1 MSDDQ
6 RPSLNFDEIRE
17 LVRIASEA
25 DITELEVEAG
35 HLRVAIRKA
44 PRGSAPPTPVNP
56 PAATP
61 TPPAAT
67 PTPAAPGP
75 EAHSPYW
82 VPVTAPM
89 VGTFYRA
96 PGPDQPPFVQEG
108 DRVEA
113 GRTLCIIEA
122 MKMFNEIPAEVS
134 GRVVRVLAED
144 GAPVEYGQP
153 LFLIDPQG

>member
-1 MSDDQ
+1 MSED
-6 RPSLNFDEIRE
+6 RRLNFEEIRE

-44 PRGSAPPTPVNP
+44 PRAASSQPAPLATAPMPPSAAAPP
-56 PAATP
+56 
-61 TPPAAT
+61 
-67 PTPAAPGP
+67 APDAP
-75 EAHSPYW
+75 SPHW
-82 VPVTAPM
+82 VPVIAPM

-113 GRTLCIIEA
+113 GQTLCIIEA

-134 GRVVRVLAED
+134 GRVVRVLAEN

-153 LFLIDPQG
+153 LFLLDPHG

>member
-1 MSDDQ
+1 MSGEQ
-6 RPSLNFDEIRE
+6 HLNFDEIRE

-44 PRGSAPPTPVNP
+44 PRSAPPPALTAPAP
-56 PAATP
+56 APAPAA
-61 TPPAAT
+61 A
-67 PTPAAPGP
+67 PAAPAADAP
-75 EAHSPYW
+75 SPHW

-113 GRTLCIIEA
+113 GQTLCIIEA
-122 MKMFNEIPAEVS
+122 MKMFNEIQAEVS
-134 GRVVRVLAED
+134 GRVVRVLAEN

-153 LFLIDPQG
+153 LFLIDPHG

>member
-1 MSDDQ
+1 MSSDQ

-44 PRGSAPPTPVNP
+44 PRAGTAPAAPPAPAPAAPAPVPPEP
-56 PAATP
+56 PAA
-61 TPPAAT
+61 
-67 PTPAAPGP
+67 
-75 EAHSPYW
+75 SW

-113 GRTLCIIEA
+113 GQTLCIIEA
-122 MKMFNEIPAEVS
+122 MKMFNEIQAEVS
-134 GRVVRVLAED
+134 GRVVRVLAEN

-153 LFLIDPQG
+153 LFLIDPHG

>member
-44 PRGSAPPTPVNP
+44 PRGSPPQPAPFNP
-56 PAATP
+56 PAAAP
-61 TPPAAT
+61 TAPP
-67 PTPAAPGP
+67 P
-75 EAHSPYW
+75 EAHSPHW

-113 GRTLCIIEA
+113 GQTLCIIEA

-134 GRVVRVLAED
+134 GRVVRVLAEN

>member
-44 PRGSAPPTPVNP
+44 PRGSTPQPAPVNP
-56 PAATP
+56 PAAAP
-61 TPPAAT
+61 
-67 PTPAAPGP
+67 APGVPPP
-75 EAHSPYW
+75 ETHSPHW

-96 PGPDQPPFVQEG
+96 PAPDQPPFVQEG

-113 GRTLCIIEA
+113 GQILCIIEA

-134 GRVVRVLAED
+134 GRVVRVLAEN

>member
-1 MSDDQ
+1 MAEDG
-6 RPSLNFDEIRE
+6 RLNFEEIRE

-44 PRGSAPPTPVNP
+44 PRGAGPQPAAPAPAPVP
-56 PAATP
+56 PAAA
-61 TPPAAT
+61 PPS
-67 PTPAAPGP
+67 PDAP
-75 EAHSPYW
+75 SPHW
-82 VPVTAPM
+82 IPVTAPM

-113 GRTLCIIEA
+113 GQTLCIIEA

-134 GRVVRVLAED
+134 GRVVRVLAEN

-153 LFLIDPQG
+153 LFLIDPHS

>member
-1 MSDDQ
+1 MAQED
-6 RPSLNFDEIRE
+6 RPSLNFEEIRE

-44 PRGSAPPTPVNP
+44 PRAASPAPAANPAPAPPQAV
-56 PAATP
+56 
-61 TPPAAT
+61 
-67 PTPAAPGP
+67 PAAP
-75 EAHSPYW
+75 EAPSPHW

-113 GRTLCIIEA
+113 GQTLCIIEA

-134 GRVVRVLAED
+134 GRVVRVLVEN

>member
-44 PRGSAPPTPVNP
+44 PRGTAPPTPVNP
-56 PAATP
+56 PAAA
-61 TPPAAT
+61 PA
-67 PTPAAPGP
+67 PAAPAP
-75 EAHSPYW
+75 EAHSPHW

-113 GRTLCIIEA
+113 GQTLCIIEA
-122 MKMFNEIPAEVS
+122 
-134 GRVVRVLAED
+134 
-144 GAPVEYGQP
+144 
-153 LFLIDPQG
+153 

>member
-1 MSDDQ
+1 MAEDG
-6 RPSLNFDEIRE
+6 RLNFEEIRE

-44 PRGSAPPTPVNP
+44 PRGAGPQPVASAPAPVP
-56 PAATP
+56 PAA
-61 TPPAAT
+61 
-67 PTPAAPGP
+67 APL
-75 EAHSPYW
+75 SPDAPSPHW

-108 DRVEA
+108 DRVEV
-113 GRTLCIIEA
+113 GQTLCIIEA

-134 GRVVRVLAED
+134 GRVVRVLAEN

-153 LFLIDPQG
+153 LFLIDPHG

>member
-1 MSDDQ
+1 MSED
-6 RPSLNFDEIRE
+6 RLLNLEQIRE

-25 DITELEVEAG
+25 DIAELEVEAG
-35 HLRVAIRKA
+35 HLRVAIRKGARRAVSSA
-44 PRGSAPPTPVNP
+44 PEPAVPASAPP
-56 PAATP
+56 
-61 TPPAAT
+61 
-67 PTPAAPGP
+67 PAAPPPTEAPGP
-75 EAHSPYW
+75 PW

-113 GRTLCIIEA
+113 GQTLCIIEA
-122 MKMFNEIPAEVS
+122 MKMFNEIQAEVS
-134 GRVVRVLAED
+134 GRVVRVLVEN

-153 LFLIDPQG
+153 LFLIDPHG

>member
-1 MSDDQ
+1 MGNDE
-6 RPSLNFDEIRE
+6 RVTLNFDEIRE

-44 PRGSAPPTPVNP
+44 AAASPAVALPPGATVDTPGASPVPPVAPPPDTI
-56 PAATP
+56 PA
-61 TPPAAT
+61 
-67 PTPAAPGP
+67 
-75 EAHSPYW
+75 HW

-96 PGPDQPPFVQEG
+96 GSPDAPPFVNEG
-108 DRVEA
+108 DWVDD

-122 MKMFNEIPAEVS
+122 MKMFNEIPADIS
-134 GRVVRVLAED
+134 GRVIRVLAEN
-144 GAPVEYGQP
+144 GTPVEYGQS
-153 LFLIDPQG
+153 LFLIDPRG

>member
-1 MSDDQ
+1 MAEDG
-6 RPSLNFDEIRE
+6 RLNFEEIRE

-44 PRGSAPPTPVNP
+44 PRGAAPQPVASAPAPVP
-56 PAATP
+56 PAA
-61 TPPAAT
+61 
-67 PTPAAPGP
+67 APL
-75 EAHSPYW
+75 SPDAPSPHW

-108 DRVEA
+108 DRVEV
-113 GRTLCIIEA
+113 GQTLCIIEA

-134 GRVVRVLAED
+134 GRVVRVLAEN

-153 LFLIDPQG
+153 LFLIDPHG

>member
-6 RPSLNFDEIRE
+6 RPSLNFEEIRE

-44 PRGSAPPTPVNP
+44 PRGSAPPPTPVNP
-56 PAATP
+56 PAAAP
-61 TPPAAT
+61 TPPA
-67 PTPAAPGP
+67 PAP
-75 EAHSPYW
+75 EAPSPHW

-113 GRTLCIIEA
+113 GQTLCIIEA

-134 GRVVRVLAED
+134 GRVVRVLAEN

-153 LFLIDPQG
+153 LFLIDPHG

>member
-1 MSDDQ
+1 MAEDG
-6 RPSLNFDEIRE
+6 RLNFEEIRE

-44 PRGSAPPTPVNP
+44 PRGAGPQPVAPAPAPVP
-56 PAATP
+56 PAAA
-61 TPPAAT
+61 PPS
-67 PTPAAPGP
+67 PDAP
-75 EAHSPYW
+75 SPHW

-108 DRVEA
+108 DRVEV
-113 GRTLCIIEA
+113 GQTLCIIEA
-122 MKMFNEIPAEVS
+122 MKMFNEVPAEVS
-134 GRVVRVLAED
+134 GRVVRVLAEN

-153 LFLIDPQG
+153 LFLIDPHG

>member
-1 MSDDQ
+1 MSGEQ
-6 RPSLNFDEIRE
+6 RPSLNLEEIRE

-25 DITELEVEAG
+25 DIAELEVEAG

-44 PRGSAPPTPVNP
+44 PRALPAPVAPANP
-56 PAATP
+56 PAVAP
-61 TPPAAT
+61 S
-67 PTPAAPGP
+67 TPAAP
-75 EAHSPYW
+75 EAPAPQAPSPHW

-113 GRTLCIIEA
+113 GQTLCIIEA

-134 GRVVRVLAED
+134 GRVVRVLAEN

>member
-1 MSDDQ
+1 MSGDE
-6 RPSLNFDEIRE
+6 RPSLNFEEIRE

-35 HLRVAIRKA
+35 HLRVAIRKT
-44 PRGSAPPTPVNP
+44 PRASAPLP
-56 PAATP
+56 PAASPTRTP
-61 TPPAAT
+61 S
-67 PTPAAPGP
+67 AAPLEEP
-75 EAHSPYW
+75 SSHW
-82 VPVTAPM
+82 VPVAAPM

-113 GRTLCIIEA
+113 GQTLCVIEA

-134 GRVVRVLAED
+134 GRVVRVLVEN

-153 LFLIDPQG
+153 LFLIDPRG

>member
-1 MSDDQ
+1 MAQDD
-6 RPSLNFDEIRE
+6 RPSLNFEEIRE

-44 PRGSAPPTPVNP
+44 PRGSAPPP
-56 PAATP
+56 PANPAP
-61 TPPAAT
+61 VPADAAAAPPPAE
-67 PTPAAPGP
+67 AP
-75 EAHSPYW
+75 SPHW

-113 GRTLCIIEA
+113 GQTLCIIEA
-122 MKMFNEIPAEVS
+122 MKMFNEIQAEVS
-134 GRVVRVLAED
+134 GRVVRVLAEN

-153 LFLIDPQG
+153 LFLIDPHG